1 MSGSKTKILSK
12 CHIYVGDTP
21 TCICIYIILCF
32 LCHRS
37 SRVMKP
43 KLMNYKKFRDKNSRD
58 AFIQNNLQIL
68 NIIKVCSYFDKKII
82 MSDWQWQLRD
92 LIQRLCRHRNVIYN
106 CKENTSRDLVLS
118 VSQSPFMVLRFLI
131 LLYDWLIVSPY
142 LRLLISWIQM
152 ASNWNEFKDV

>member
-1 MSGSKTKILSK
+1 MS
-12 CHIYVGDTP
+12 YVCRRHTNMYLY
-21 TCICIYIILCF
+21 IYIILCF

-92 LIQRLCRHRNVIYN
+92 LIQLMCRHRNVIYN

-118 VSQSPFMVLRFLI
+118 VSHLSWFSGFSCRFMI
-131 LLYDWLIVSPY
+131 GWLFHHI
-142 LRLLISWIQM
+142 
-152 ASNWNEFKDV
+152 